1 MSVELDDSY
10 ESIYQRAISQMGFGR
25 PDEAIESLW
34 RIVNRL
40 TRLRPETLRK
50 KATLQAILVTT
61 WESLVQFLRWEGRYD
76 EAISACKKVI
86 DHLPP
91 DNGADRR
98 IGSLMIERSDVE
110 EGLERLRQIAD
121 DRQNFMSW
129 ADLGAEYVAL
139 KRYEEAEPCYQTA
152 LSLAES
158 NETAAI
164 ANAGLFRIAKET
176 DRVGDALNAWSMI
189 AVLDPDLADHVS
201 EVYTWLIERG
211 DLERAEK
218 YLNRER
224 DPISKTFYQGMIDW
238 QSERLDAARSKWR
251 GVLDMELDDDA
262 NATPWIEAAI
272 RLGEPQRAIEAE
284 ETFRERDAGISVDEA
299 AALGIAHAMLDE
311 VDEAKAWFEQII
323 ERQKRGWP
331 VKHKIDSQQWTLLT
345 SVVTDQETVQ
355 ALADYFDKD

>member
-1 MSVELDDSY
+1 
-10 ESIYQRAISQMGFGR
+10 MGFGR

-40 TRLRPETLRK
+40 TRLRPQTLQRK
-50 KATLQAILVTT
+50 ESLQAILVTA

-76 EAISACKKVI
+76 EAISACQKVI
-86 DHLPP
+86 DHLPT
-91 DNGADRR
+91 DAGADRR
-98 IGSLMIERSDVE
+98 IGSLLVERGDVE
-110 EGLERLRQIAD
+110 EGLERLRQLAD
-121 DRQNFMSW
+121 DKQSFMSW

-139 KRYEEAEPCYQTA
+139 KRYEEAEPCYQAA

-189 AVLDPDLADHVS
+189 AVLDPDLGDHVS

-224 DPISKTFYQGMIDW
+224 DPISRTFYQGMIDW
-238 QSERLDAARSKWR
+238 QSERPDAAQSKWR
-251 GVLDMELDDDA
+251 RVLGMELDDEADA
-262 NATPWIEAAI
+262 TSWIEAAI
-272 RLGEPQRAIEAE
+272 RLGEPQRAAEAE
-284 ETFRERDAGISVDEA
+284 EALLERDTATSVHEA
-299 AALGIAHAMLDE
+299 TALGIACAMLDE
-311 VDEAKAWFEQII
+311 VDEAKAWFDQVVG
-323 ERQKRGWP
+323 RLKRGWP
-331 VKHKIDSQQWTLLT
+331 VKHKIDSRQWTLLT
-345 SVVTDQETVQ
+345 SVATNQETVQ

>member
-1 MSVELDDSY
+1 
-10 ESIYQRAISQMGFGR
+10 MGFGR

-40 TRLRPETLRK
+40 TRLRPQTLRK
-50 KATLQAILVTT
+50 KETLQAILVTA
-61 WESLVQFLRWEGRYD
+61 WGSLVQFLRWEGRYD
-76 EAISACKKVI
+76 EAISACEKVT
-86 DHLPP
+86 DHLPA
-91 DNGADRR
+91 DHGADRR
-98 IGSLMIERSDVE
+98 IGSLMIERGDVE
-110 EGLERLRQIAD
+110 EGLERLRQLAD
-121 DRQNFMSW
+121 DKQSFMSW

-139 KRYEEAEPCYQTA
+139 RRYEEAEPCYQTA

-189 AVLDPDLADHVS
+189 AVLDPDLADHVA

-218 YLNRER
+218 YLNREQ
-224 DPISKTFYQGMIDW
+224 DPISRTFYQGVIDW
-238 QSERLDAARSKWR
+238 QSKRPDAAQSKWR
-251 GVLDMELDDDA
+251 RVLGMELDDEAD
-262 NATPWIEAAI
+262 ATPWIEA
-272 RLGEPQRAIEAE
+272 EEALL
-284 ETFRERDAGISVDEA
+284 ERDAGISVDEA
-299 AALGIAHAMLDE
+299 ALLGIAHAMLDE
-311 VDEAKAWFEQII
+311 VDKAKMWFEQII

-331 VKHKIDSQQWTLLT
+331 KKHKIDSQQWTLLR
-345 SVVTDQETVQ
+345 SVVTNQETVQ